1 MSTSPRSELA
11 WRIETADDRA
21 DVPVVVSERLRAATA
36 AAPGLDSVGFFDHDD
51 FVYGLSRVP
60 GSGRWDALLRLGIRL
75 AVAWRSLD
83 RDLQPM
89 RTGRLIRTVLDAEG
103 GAVFCETVRPGRH
116 VIGSVTASATPLERE
131 RADAVLAG
139 VVNDLRLDENLPPQN
154 PGSYDDEG
162 TPVAEDPTPLHTTG
176 DEAALATLA
185 PAIRLDGLHALS
197 YFTRTEKLAEVDCFD
212 AAELA
217 AFHEL
222 ATPTH
227 RRALYDTLGRGL
239 STLANQLNQA
249 ISPALGGRLQRIILD
264 VQSGAIY
271 YRRLPR
277 QHYLVGITLDQTRVR
292 RADHEMDALV
302 AQLS

>member
-1 MSTSPRSELA
+1 MSTSPRSEQA
-11 WRIETADDRA
+11 WRIETADERA
-21 DVPVVVSERLRAATA
+21 EVPPELSRRLRAATV

-60 GSGRWDALLRLGIRL
+60 GSGRWDALLRLGVRL
-75 AVAWRSLD
+75 AVAWRALD

-116 VIGSVTASATPLERE
+116 VIGSVTASATPHDRE
-131 RADAVLAG
+131 RADAALAQ
-139 VVNDLRLDENLPPQN
+139 VVDHLRVEENLPTQN
-154 PGSYDDEG
+154 HGSFADEG
-162 TPVAEDPTPLHTTG
+162 TPIPDAPDPLHTTG
-176 DEAALATLA
+176 DGAALATLT

-212 AAELA
+212 APALA
-217 AFHEL
+217 PFHEL
-222 ATPTH
+222 ATPAH